1 MKKIDFNGMW
11 RCRTLPG
18 GEKFDVTLPHDW
30 SIGQKRR
37 PDAPSGSAGGY
48 FVTSDLEYTKEFT
61 LPEGAKRAIIYFDGA
76 YRDAEV

>member
-18 GEKFDVTLPHDW
+18 CDKFDVTLPHDW

-48 FVTSDLEYTKEFT
+48 FVTSDLE
-61 LPEGAKRAIIYFDGA
+61 GIYFAGRREA
-76 YRDAEV
+76 RDHIL